1 MAWDLY
7 HIRQMERLITI
18 TPDSRARYF
27 FPALLTCD
35 KRLKN
40 ILDLFSL
47 KCIVF
52 NNVTNDIIPFY
63 ELDFFAHLSS
73 KPSEKYLIENY
84 FLEDKKKDRSERL
97 QNSTNNLSI
106 LIEHLESELFTLAF
120 DN

>member
-1 MAWDLY
+1 MDYKQLHKVW
-7 HIRQMERLITI
+7 ETP
-18 TPDSRARYF
+18 PDSRARYF